1 MAKSGKVSVC
11 IDSTTE
17 MAAQLVRA
25 LDELDSYGDVSQQ
38 SKKSPWDGMKENLHG
53 LQKSFEKIFGQL
65 EEKEN
70 AFEEMKS
77 EIQEYLAERETV
89 VVAKERALLDRLQE
103 MKDSTVSA
111 LVEACKKHKVASPV
125 PLKREV
131 DTSNHSNPHASIP
144 DNKSDKLAEARDIED
159 IKLHELKRFCKL
171 MDAEGVIRFMT
182 NKQKHFTAYREEL
195 SIALKCAPEPAS
207 LVLNSLER
215 LLFPSVPSNSLS
227 KNKKASQV
235 AKFRFSLVLME
246 AVVPILQ
253 KIDRDRDR
261 DHRNSEIK
269 GQAMAIAYKW
279 RAILGDVDINA
290 PYVSKLEVETF
301 IQLLVTFSIEAE
313 FDEIDL
319 CRLVLAISHSRQ
331 APVLCK
337 SLGLTHRVPGV
348 VEALVDGDKQIAAIH
363 FIHAFNL
370 TKSFPPVPLLKDYLK
385 GVRRKAQAKTLA
397 NGATGVQRITPSST
411 STLVEIRRQVIV
423 SIPSRAPATKSSA
436 IAMARALR
444 RAFCAA
450 VVLLLSV
457 GVANAEAVRDLNA
470 RTLPGGGAVLPL
482 ELFPGNSTRL
492 PVSAVRRQLH
502 GHPTSSAHMRLYDD
516 LLTNG

>member
-77 EIQEYLAERETV
+77 EIQEYLAERETI

-125 PLKREV
+125 PLKSEV
-131 DTSNHSNPHASIP
+131 DTSNHSNPRASIP

-253 KIDRDRDR
+253 KIDHDR

-269 GQAMAIAYKW
+269 LQAMAIAYKW

-370 TKSFPPVPLLKDYLK
+370 TKSFPPGPLLKDYLK

-397 NGATGVQRITPSST
+397 NGATGVQVVNNEELHALKRVIQCIEEYKLQSEFILDTLQKRIAQLENTM
-411 STLVEIRRQVIV
+411 
-423 SIPSRAPATKSSA
+423 AKSKK
-436 IAMARALR
+436 IAMDTAKNKLKRPQVHDKQMHVNKRHATAAKNPDLRSQFRQHSYDVKPSYAAR
-444 RAFCAA
+444 FYQ
-450 VVLLLSV
+450 
-457 GVANAEAVRDLNA
+457 G
-470 RTLPGGGAVLPL
+470 TL
-482 ELFPGNSTRL
+482 F
-492 PVSAVRRQLH
+492 
-502 GHPTSSAHMRLYDD
+502 
-516 LLTNG
+516 